1 MEILILFFLAVLNG
15 ILAMS
20 ELAIISSRNA
30 RLQTL
35 ADNGNLGA
43 GVALKLSDNPNR
55 FLSTVQIGITLIG
68 IIAGAFSGARLSA
81 PIANVIDDIAF
92 LSPYSGTLSFIVVV
106 IITTYIA
113 LIFGELVPKRI
124 AMQNPEAVSVIVAR
138 PMRHLSQLTY
148 PFVWLLSHSTD
159 FILRLI
165 GIGGKTAS
173 AVTEEEVQFLLRE
186 GIQHGVFDKSEEEM
200 VAGVFRLD
208 DLWVEALM
216 TPRTEIIWLDLN
228 DSAEQIYKIIIDN
241 PSSRFPVADGTIDEI
256 KGIIDEGDVLR
267 HVLSGKAFELNA
279 LIKEPLIVPKTTLA
293 TSMLELFRE
302 QETKF
307 AVVIGEFGGVE
318 GIITLQD
325 IIETVIGEVDEPDI
339 VQRADGSWLVDG
351 TIPPLEFRA
360 TLDIDELLP
369 EEAENIYH
377 TLAGFLIAY
386 SDSFPQLSD
395 IVEWSDY
402 RFEVVDMD
410 GRRIDKILVTKHH
423 HSS

>member
-1 MEILILFFLAVLNG
+1 MELLILLLLAILNG
-15 ILAMS
+15 VFAMS

-30 RLQTL
+30 RLQTR
-35 ADNGNLGA
+35 ADEGHLGA
-43 GVALKLSDNPNR
+43 NVALQLSNNPNR

-68 IIAGAFSGARLSA
+68 IIAGAFSGATLSD
-81 PIANVIDDIAF
+81 PIANSLDTIAF
-92 LSPYSGTLSFIVVV
+92 LSPYSGTLSFIIVVV
-106 IITTYIA
+106 ITTYIA

-124 AMQNPEAVSVIVAR
+124 AMQNPEAVSMIVAR
-138 PMRHLSQLTY
+138 PMRRLSQLTY
-148 PFVWLLSHSTD
+148 PFVWLLSQSTD

-173 AVTEEEVQFLLRE
+173 AVTEEEIQLLLSE

-200 VAGVFRLD
+200 VEGVFRLD

-216 TPRTEIIWLDLN
+216 TPRTEIIWLDIN
-228 DSAEQIYKIIIDN
+228 DSQEQLYKTIVDN
-241 PSSRFPVADGTIDEI
+241 SSSRFPVADGTIDEI

-267 HVLSGKAFELNA
+267 HFLSGKKFDLKT
-279 LIKEPLIVPKTTLA
+279 LIKEPLIVPKTMLA
-293 TSMLELFRE
+293 TNVLERFRE
-302 QETKF
+302 HETKL

-318 GIITLQD
+318 GIVTLQD

-360 TLDIDELLP
+360 SLNINELLP
-369 EEAENIYH
+369 EEDENIYH

-395 IVEWSDY
+395 IVEWNEY

-410 GRRIDKILVTKHH
+410 GRRIDKILVTKL
-423 HSS
+423 